1 MVSKNRHFG
10 LPILLSLI
18 LSLGIFIGYT
28 LRSYSGSNTFL
39 EQNNKNTVQE
49 VLEIIENKYVDTVSV
64 DSINQIT
71 INELLSH
78 LDPHS
83 VYIPPQQVQFY
94 NNELAGNFVGIGIEF
109 QIINDTLY
117 VAQVLN
123 NSPAAKAGIAVGD
136 KIIAVNDTTVIAGKN
151 MNSDEIRALL
161 LGNAGSKVN
170 VSLIRNNS
178 LKKITITR
186 DKIPVISI
194 DAAYKISP
202 NTGYIKINK
211 FAELTYEEFMQ
222 SLEKLQ
228 KEKIE
233 NLVLDLRDNGGGL
246 LNEAVEMADEFLS
259 DNKLIVYTEG
269 EHAKRYNYNCKRTGL
284 FEKGKLIVLINE
296 NSASA
301 SEVLAGALQD
311 WDRATIIGTRSF
323 GKGLVQQQFNLN
335 NGGAL
340 RLTIAKYFTP
350 LGRNIQKPYKNKTPE
365 QYRTFATHNQP
376 DSTINTKETY
386 TTAQGKKVFGGGG
399 ILPDVVLKEDSAL
412 SIKIATKD
420 LYKTAYSLFY
430 THEAMLKKCKTVNE
444 IVAVLNTEIFNNNI
458 YKELNANSV
467 NIKNVSS
474 IQLTT
479 LAKQIKN
486 LLVKF
491 TLGTQAYIE
500 FNNLTDE
507 TVLTALK
514 ELK

>member
-123 NSPAAKAGIAVGD
+123 NSPASKAGIAVGD

-161 LGNAGSKVN
+161 LGNAGSRVN
-170 VSLIRNNS
+170 VSFIRNNS

-194 DAAYKISP
+194 DAAYKLNP
-202 NTGYIKINK
+202 NTGYIKISK

-246 LNEAVEMADEFLS
+246 LNEAVDIADEFLS

-269 EHAKRYNYNCKRTGL
+269 AHSKRYNYTCKRPGL

-311 WDRATIIGTRSF
+311 WGRATIVGNRSF
-323 GKGLVQQQFNLN
+323 GKGLVQQQFSLN

-340 RLTIAKYFTP
+340 RLTIAKYYTP
-350 LGRNIQKPYKNKTPE
+350 LGRNIQKPYKNKTLE
-365 QYRTFATHNQP
+365 QYRTFAIHNQS
-376 DSTINTKETY
+376 DSFNNNHHIY
-386 TTAQGKKVFGGGG
+386 TTPSGKKVFGGGG
-399 ILPDVVLKEDSAL
+399 ILPDIIIKEDSAQT
-412 SIKIATKD
+412 IKVTMKE

-430 THEAMLKKCKTVNE
+430 TNESILKKCKNINE
-444 IVAVLNTEIFNNNI
+444 IESFLNTEMFNNNV
-458 YKELNANSV
+458 YKTLNANGINTN
-467 NIKNVSS
+467 NISN
-474 IQLTT
+474 IQLVA
-479 LAKQIKN
+479 LVKQIKN

-491 TLGTQAYIE
+491 TLGTEAYIE
-500 FNNLTDE
+500 YNNLTDE
-507 TVLTALK
+507 AVLTALK